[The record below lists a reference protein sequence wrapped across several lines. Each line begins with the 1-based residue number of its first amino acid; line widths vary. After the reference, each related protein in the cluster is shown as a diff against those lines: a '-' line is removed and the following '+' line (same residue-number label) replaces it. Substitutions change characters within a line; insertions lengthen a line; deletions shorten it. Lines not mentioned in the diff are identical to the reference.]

1 MWYSVAG
8 SEPADRAMKVHLQM
22 CETASQAIAVA
33 RRFRGEGCLKVQ
45 ITDIRT
51 GELCDEAALGSTVK
65 AVGN

>member
-1 MWYSVAG
+1 
-8 SEPADRAMKVHLQM
+8 MKVHLQM